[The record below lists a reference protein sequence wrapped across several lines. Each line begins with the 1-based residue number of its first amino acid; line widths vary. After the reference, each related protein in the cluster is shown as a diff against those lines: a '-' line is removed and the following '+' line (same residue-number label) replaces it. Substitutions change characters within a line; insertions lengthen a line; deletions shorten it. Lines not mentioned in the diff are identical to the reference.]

1 MQPFHSNV
9 SSISSITGTRI
20 GRSGEENKMKLSNL
34 GSLFRLIAIVA
45 VLGSPAAALAASG
58 KFQKDV
64 AVDGSAVVFVSN
76 ETGSITVR
84 GGDVD
89 KVTIR
94 ARIRISD
101 RMARRDPQRAQEIIN
116 GIKRWPPITVEG
128 NRIEI
133 TKVERRS
140 YQKYAS
146 ISYEIQVPRDSD
158 IEVHSVSG
166 NVVVSGVTGDV
177 DAKSDTGEVTL
188 ADSQAEDEE
197 SAPAA

>member
-1 MQPFHSNV
+1 
-9 SSISSITGTRI
+9 
-20 GRSGEENKMKLSNL
+20 MKLGKL
-34 GSLFRLIAIVA
+34 GSLFKLVAIVA

-58 KFQKDV
+58 KFQKDI
-64 AVDGSAVVFVSN
+64 AVDGSAVVHVSN
-76 ETGSITVR
+76 ESGSVTVR
-84 GGDVD
+84 GADVD
-89 KVTIR
+89 KVTIL

-101 RMARRDPQRAQEIIN
+101 RMAATDPVRAQKIIN
-116 GIKRWPPITVEG
+116 GIKRVPPIKVEG

-133 TKVERRS
+133 TKVERRA

-166 NVVVSGVTGDV
+166 NVVVSGVTGNV
-177 DAKSDTGEVTL
+177 DAKSDSGEVTL
-188 ADSQAEDEE
+188 ADSQAEDEG

>member
-1 MQPFHSNV
+1 MK
-9 SSISSITGTRI
+9 SSKWGSIF
-20 GRSGEENKMKLSNL
+20 KLA
-34 GSLFRLIAIVA
+34 AIVA

-64 AVDGSAVVFVSN
+64 AVDGGAVVHVSN
-76 ETGSITVR
+76 ESGSVTVR
-84 GGDVD
+84 GADVD

-94 ARIRISD
+94 ARIEISE
-101 RMARRDPQRAQEIIN
+101 RMAAKDPVRAQKIIN
-116 GIKRWPPITVEG
+116 GIKRVPPIKVEG

-133 TKVERRS
+133 TKIERRA

-146 ISYEIQVPRDSD
+146 ISYDIEVPRDSD

-177 DAKSDTGEVTL
+177 DAKSDSGEVTL
-188 ADSQAEDEE
+188 ADSQSADEA